1 MANPL
6 RRQQL
11 LWVLA
16 GIALLVGAGFLQGPL
31 HEQATRDELFIEANL
46 GTEKSIVEIIP
57 GGLRA
62 MAFTYVWQRSQEQHQ
77 AGRHYDAR
85 EMAELACRLMPN
97 FPGVWSFHAWNM
109 AWNISVTTHTPEE
122 RWRWVRQGM
131 DLLRD
136 EAIPRNRRALLLYK
150 ELGWIFFFKIG
161 QSLDEMHVEYK
172 KYWAREMQQLLGAT
186 GYGSTAEVLAAFEPI
201 ALAPLDK
208 SLDRQGRML
217 QGTTRKEL
225 IQGDQLQIVL
235 SDQAVKAYAD
245 RLGTAGIGIDRS
257 LLAAYNTYSRDLS
270 VSMVRVAPPE
280 TQPDF
285 DEAISALINDP
296 DAAGARTQ
304 LLAFVRAQILWNQY
318 RMDPAWMYGL
328 MERYQAP
335 LDWRLPETHGL
346 YWITFGLHV
355 SEDLGLDGITS
366 VNTERI
372 ALFCLKTLTQTGRL
386 IYMDNPLDPEL
397 PYTERI
403 FDWRYIAPTQAEY
416 LVAIGEELGPE
427 ADLNDSVLASG
438 HINYLR
444 SEIQSLFAG
453 YKRGEAR
460 YYFDWVRENYAPR
473 GPEWLMGLEDFV
485 VFTLKQEDAISPELG
500 LMQLQAA
507 LQAALEMLGKGDME
521 GFEASYEYARYSMY
535 DNVQKVLPPDG
546 KLRPWREVVAGMA
559 ALVIR
564 RPQDCGIDM
573 SLAERAELYD
583 RLEDILPDIQK
594 LIYDAIA
601 NSPLPL
607 ECEEAG
613 IEFDR
618 AFPEPEG
625 MAAFREAWREYINS
639 RGN

>member
-6 RRQQL
+6 RRRQL
-11 LWVLA
+11 LWILL
-16 GIALLVGAGFLQGPL
+16 GIALLAGAGYLQGPL
-31 HEQATRDELFIEANL
+31 REQAVRDKLFIEANL
-46 GTEKSIVEIIP
+46 GTTKSIVEVIP

-131 DLLRD
+131 ELLRD
-136 EAIPRNRRALLLYK
+136 EAIPHNRRALLLYK

-172 KYWAREMQQLLGAT
+172 QFWAREMQQLLGAT
-186 GYGSTAEVLAAFEPI
+186 GYGSTADVLAAFEPI

-208 SLDRQGRML
+208 SLDRQGGFVE
-217 QGTTRKEL
+217 GTTRKEI
-225 IQGDQLQIVL
+225 IQDNQLQIVL
-235 SDQAVKAYAD
+235 SDPAVKAYAD
-245 RLGTAGIGIDRS
+245 RLAAAGITIDRS
-257 LLAAYNTYSRDLS
+257 LLNAYNTYSRDLS
-270 VSMVRVAPPE
+270 VSMVRFAPPE
-280 TQPDF
+280 AMREF
-285 DEAISALINDP
+285 DEATYTLINDP
-296 DAAGARTQ
+296 DAAEARTA
-304 LLAFVRAQILWNQY
+304 LLSFVRAQILWNEY

-366 VNTERI
+366 INTERI
-372 ALFCLKTLTQTGRL
+372 GLFCLKTLTQTGRL
-386 IYMDNPLDPEL
+386 IYMDNPANPDR
-397 PYTERI
+397 PYMERI
-403 FDWRYIAPTQAEY
+403 FDWRYIAATQAEY
-416 LVAIGEELGPE
+416 LRAIEEELGPD
-427 ADLNDSVLASG
+427 ADMSDSKLASG
-438 HINYLR
+438 HTNYLR
-444 SEIQSLFAG
+444 SVIQSLFAG

-460 YYFDWVRENYAPR
+460 YYYDWVRENYGPR
-473 GPEWLMGLEDFV
+473 GPEWMMGLEDFV

-521 GFEASYEYARYSMY
+521 GFEASYDYARHSMY
-535 DNVQKVLPPDG
+535 DNVQKVLPPEG

-564 RPQDCGIDM
+564 RPQDCGIEM
-573 SLAERAELYD
+573 SLVERAMLYD

-594 LIYDAIA
+594 LIYDSIA
-601 NSPLPL
+601 RSPLPV
-607 ECEEAG
+607 ECAEAG
-613 IEFDR
+613 IEFDV

-625 MAAFREAWREYINS
+625 MAAFREAWQNYINS
-639 RGN
+639 RDN